1 MNEVFV
7 DVIKKYMGEASLE
20 VTDAECEIVFE
31 EMSKHASSFEDLHKQ
46 INIEFGRLV
55 SVNMQFNRWTEKLAL
70 DRNKLLEVSKN
81 FGK

>member
-7 DVIKKYMGEASLE
+7 DVIKKYRGEGALA
-20 VTDAECEIVFE
+20 VTDAECEAVFE
-31 EMSKHASSFEDLHKQ
+31 EMSKHASSFEDLQKQ
-46 INIEFGRLV
+46 VNTEFDRLV
-55 SVNMQFNRWTEKLAL
+55 SVNIRFNRWTEKLAL